1 MTTLL
6 ALETATNICSVAI
19 WQAGHILIETT
30 LTRPKSNAEQLVPM
44 MGHALDYCG
53 LKAQDVDGIVISR
66 GPGSYTGLRIGAS
79 VAKGFAFAQDKPLL
93 SVSSLEALAT
103 AVLPYAKTGDLI
115 LPAFNARRNE
125 VYLGVYKVRAETELE
140 ALSDVQAFQSE
151 ELAAYIE
158 QWPAPQRW
166 LAGEGAPLI
175 ADMLQQQ
182 GATSPTLLPEHL
194 VSPTASNIARL
205 GIEPFMAGRF
215 EDLAAFEPFYLK
227 EFIPRKQAKS
237 VFDRLPF

>member
-30 LTRPKSNAEQLVPM
+30 LTRPKSHAEQLVPM
-44 MGHALDYCG
+44 MGHALGYCG
-53 LKAQDVDGIVISR
+53 LQARDVDGIVVSG

-93 SVSSLEALAT
+93 SVSSLEALANV
-103 AVLPYAKTGDLI
+103 ALPYATVGDLI

-125 VYLGVYKVRAETELE
+125 VYLGVYRVHSDMGLE
-140 ALSDVQAFQSE
+140 ALTDVKALQSE
-151 ELAAYIE
+151 ELATYIE
-158 QWPAPQRW
+158 RWPAPQRW

-175 ADMLQQQ
+175 ADTLKKQ
-182 GATSPTLLPEHL
+182 GVTPPDLLPEHL
-194 VSPTASNIARL
+194 VFPSASTIARL
-205 GIEPFMAGRF
+205 GVEPFVAGRF

-227 EFIPRKQAKS
+227 EFIPGKQAKS